1 MKTLRYSDWKTLCI
15 ADAPTPVP
23 EPGEVLLR
31 VSAAGICGSELE
43 AVKNQSPRRVPPR
56 VMGHEF
62 CGVIADVGPNVDA
75 NEFWTGRRVVSN
87 SLVGCEACVRCKRG
101 DTHLCEARQLFGMHR
116 PGAWAEFVCVP
127 TRALLAWP
135 DGLPDAAAA
144 LAEPCANGVHMA
156 RLAAHRPP
164 ETLLVIGAGPIGLF
178 AQQAFQALYQTR
190 VFVADV
196 SAGRLTVAK
205 KLGAVQTF
213 HVPDVDIVEAIRDLT
228 EGEGA
233 DMVIDA
239 AGRESTKQQSIAALR
254 PGGAAIWIGIHDNEI
269 SLKSFEV
276 TLAEKAV
283 WGTYAATLPDVQAA
297 LNLMASGQI
306 DGHSWVQRFPLTRGA
321 EAFFQMMNPGE
332 NDIKAVLVP

>member
-1 MKTLRYSDWKTLCI
+1 MKTLLYSDWETLHI

-23 EPGEVLLR
+23 LAGEVLLR

-43 AVKNQSPRRVPPR
+43 AVKNRSERRIPPR

-62 CGVIADVGPNVDA
+62 CGTVADVGADVDPG
-75 NEFWTGRRVVSN
+75 EFFTGRRVVSN
-87 SLVGCEACVRCKRG
+87 SLVGCETCVRCKRG
-101 DTHLCEARQLFGMHR
+101 DTHLCNDRQLFGMHR

-135 DGLPDAAAA
+135 DNLPDVAAA

-190 VFVADV
+190 VFVCDT
-196 SAGRLTVAK
+196 SAGRLATAE
-205 KLGAVQTF
+205 KLGAAHTF
-213 HVPDVDIVEAIRDLT
+213 CVPGVDVVEAVRDLT
-228 EGEGA
+228 GGEGA

-254 PGGAAIWIGIHDNEI
+254 PGGAAIWIGIHDNQI
-269 SLKSFEV
+269 ALNSFEV

-283 WGTYAATLPDVQAA
+283 WGTYAATLPDVRDA
-297 LNLMASGQI
+297 LHLMASGQI
-306 DGHSWVQRFPLTRGA
+306 DGHSWVQSFPLAHGA
-321 EAFFQMMNPGE
+321 GAFFQMLRPGE
-332 NDIKAVLVP
+332 ADIKAVLVP